1 LFVSTIDI
9 KGEERNIRVTFRC
22 GANATSTNNNITVDA
37 TDLCCKTHAECLANV
52 SIMGVSCDT
61 NGLYHAVYH
70 NQQVQ
75 CIDNSGTA
83 NYEFCMCDKQAAEC
97 FRQSLSTFNYSNTNI
112 SSSEVCQ
119 PSS

>member
-1 LFVSTIDI
+1 MFVSTRDN
-9 KGEERNIRVTFRC
+9 KGEERNIRVIFRC
-22 GANATSTNNNITVDA
+22 GANATSINNNITVDA
-37 TDLCCKTHAECLANV
+37 TDLCCKIHAECRANV
-52 SIMGVSCDT
+52 AIQSPSCDT

-75 CIDNSGTA
+75 CIDNSGTS

-97 FRQSLSTFNYSNTNI
+97 FAQSLSTFNSTNTNI